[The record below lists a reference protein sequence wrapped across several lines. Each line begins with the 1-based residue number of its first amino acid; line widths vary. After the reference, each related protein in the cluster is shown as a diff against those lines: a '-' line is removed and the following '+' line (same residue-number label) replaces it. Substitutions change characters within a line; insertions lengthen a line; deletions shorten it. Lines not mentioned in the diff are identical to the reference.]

1 MVQTIQ
7 KTKSGFFNISA
18 WKLRDIILV
27 SMLSVFFA
35 ILYIGLDYV
44 IRFPRP
50 FFALFG
56 LGEFNNSFFA
66 GIYYISATF
75 AAYIMRKPGIAL
87 VTGLM
92 SALVQVPLGNP
103 WGVTLFMYGLM
114 QGAGAEIGYLIF
126 RYKKYGWASILASA
140 AICLIFSFA
149 LDWFV
154 RGLWEYRMAYLVT
167 RFSIRFA
174 SALFFAGVL
183 SKLLADRLAKAG
195 VLKSYPIG
203 ENYVG
208 NINEP

>member
-1 MVQTIQ
+1 MEKQ
-7 KTKSGFFNISA
+7 KSKSVLYS

-27 SMLSVFFA
+27 SMLSVFFG
-35 ILYIGLDYV
+35 ILYYALDNV
-44 IRFPRP
+44 VRFPRP

-56 LGEFNNSFFA
+56 LGEFTTSFFA
-66 GIYYISATF
+66 GIYLISATF

-92 SALVQVPLGNP
+92 SALVQVPMGNP
-103 WGVTLFMYGLM
+103 WGVTLFLYGLM
-114 QGAGAEIGYLIF
+114 QGAGAEVGCLIF
-126 RYKKYGWASILASA
+126 RYRKYGWASIFASA

-154 RGLWEYRMAYLVT
+154 RALWEYRPAYIVT

-174 SALFFAGVL
+174 SALFFAGFL
-183 SKLLADRLAKAG
+183 AKLLADRLAKAG

-203 ENYVG
+203 EKHLG
-208 NINEP
+208 NIDEP